1 MTIRWQSAIAA
12 GLAVWFGASAVA
24 AENKKK
30 QPATSRAS
38 VESNATPN
46 ITTNETKPKVDLA
59 VYKLS
64 PTDVIEITVYRQEDL
79 TTKRRIAKDGTIAFP
94 LLGVI
99 NIGGRTVEQAGN
111 QIKELLAKD
120 YLVNPQVSVTV
131 IEYAKKWF
139 HVVGQVYK
147 QGSYPIPEEETMDL
161 MRAIATAGGFTQ
173 IAARSKVTVTRM
185 NGEKKEIIPVDVKAR
200 EKDKNAKPFPIL
212 PDDTITVPESIF

>member
-1 MTIRWQSAIAA
+1 MAA
-12 GLAVWFGASAVA
+12 GLAVLFGASAMA

-30 QPATSRAS
+30 QPDTSRAS
-38 VESNATPN
+38 VESSATAN
-46 ITTNETKPKVDLA
+46 NTTNETKPKVDLA

-99 NIGGRTVEQAGN
+99 NIGGKTVEQAGN

-147 QGSYPIPEEETMDL
+147 QGSYPIPDEETMDL
-161 MRAIATAGGFTQ
+161 MRALAMAGGFTQ
-173 IAARSKVTVTRM
+173 IAAKSKVTVTRM
-185 NGEKKEIIPVDVKAR
+185 NGDKKEIIPVDVKAR